1 MTSDN
6 LKRVVVSGLGA
17 ITPIGNNVNDFWTN
31 LIAGKSGIS
40 EITKFD
46 ASHFKTRFAG
56 EIKGFDPTQ
65 YMEKREVR
73 KIDLF
78 SQYAIAV
85 IEECLIDSATDL
97 TQLDLGKVGVIWGT
111 GIGGI
116 QTFQDEVLNYGQN
129 TEQPRFSPFFITKMI
144 SNMAAGLL
152 SIRYGLRGVSYVT
165 TSACASGNNAIIDAY
180 NLIRLGKANVI
191 FAGGSEACITQ
202 SGLGGFSS
210 MKALSQRNDSP
221 GTASR
226 PFDAGRDGFVMAEG
240 GGVLML
246 EELEHAKKRGAKIYC
261 ELAGGGFA
269 SDAYHIAATHPE
281 GIGAVAA
288 MTDAIIEAGISPSD
302 VDYVSTHGTSTPVG
316 DLSECKAISKVF
328 ENSLDKL
335 HISATKSMTGHLLG
349 AAGAIEAIACIKAIE
364 TGIIPPT
371 INLEEIDPAIDKRLN
386 VTPNRAVKKEVNVAL
401 NNTFGFGGHIFVS
414 LFKKYNVSHSFIEN
428 LLF

>member
-6 LKRVVVSGLGA
+6 LKRVVVTGLGA
-17 ITPIGNNVNDFWTN
+17 LTPIGNNVNDFWTN

-40 EITKFD
+40 GITKFD

-56 EIKGFDPTQ
+56 EIKGFDPTH
-65 YMEKREVR
+65 YMQKSEAR
-73 KIDLF
+73 KMDLF
-78 SQYAIAV
+78 TQYAIAV
-85 IEECLIDSATDL
+85 VDECIKTSKVDL
-97 TQLDLGKVGVIWGT
+97 TQLDLSRVGVIWGT

-116 QTFQDEVLNYGQN
+116 QTFEDEILNFGQN
-129 TEQPRFSPFFITKMI
+129 TERPRFSPFFITKMI
-144 SNMAAGLL
+144 SNMAAGHL

-165 TSACASGNNAIIDAY
+165 TSACASGNNAIVDAF

-191 FAGGSEACITQ
+191 FAGGSEACVTQ

-221 GTASR
+221 ETASR

-246 EELEHAKKRGAKIYC
+246 EELEHAQKRGAKIYG

-288 MTDAIIEAGISPSD
+288 MNDAINEAGISPSD

-316 DLSECKAISKVF
+316 DLSECKAVGTVF
-328 ENSLDKL
+328 EKSLDKL

-349 AAGAIEAIACIKAIE
+349 AAGAIESIACIKAIE

-371 INLEEIDPAIDKRLN
+371 INVNEIDPAIDKRIN
-386 VTPNRAVKKEVNVAL
+386 ITANKAVKKEVNVAL

-414 LFKKYNVSHSFIEN
+414 LFKKYS
-428 LLF
+428 

>member
-1 MTSDN
+1 MTSNN
-6 LKRVVVSGLGA
+6 LKRVVVTGMGA
-17 ITPIGNNVNDFWTN
+17 LTPIGNNVNDFWAN
-31 LIAGKSGIS
+31 LITGKSGIAT
-40 EITKFD
+40 ITKFD

-56 EIKGFDPTQ
+56 EVKGFDPTL
-65 YMEKREVR
+65 YMEKGEAR
-73 KIDLF
+73 KMDLF

-85 IEECLIDSATDL
+85 VDECIKDSKIDFS
-97 TQLDLGKVGVIWGT
+97 QLDLGKVGVIWGT

-116 QTFQDEVLNYGQN
+116 QTFQDEVLAFGKNV
-129 TEQPRFSPFFITKMI
+129 EQPRFSPFFITKMI

-165 TSACASGNNAIIDAY
+165 TSACASGNNAIVDAF
-180 NLIRLGKANVI
+180 NLIRLGKANMI

-221 GTASR
+221 ETASR

-281 GIGAVAA
+281 GLGAVAA
-288 MTDAIIEAGISPSD
+288 MTDAINEAGISPSE
-302 VDYVSTHGTSTPVG
+302 VDYISTHGTSTPVG
-316 DLSECKAISKVF
+316 DISECKAISTVF
-328 ENSLDKL
+328 EKSLDKL
-335 HISATKSMTGHLLG
+335 NISATKSMTGHLLG

-371 INLEEIDPAIDKRLN
+371 INVNEIDPAIDKRIN
-386 VTPNRAVKKEVNVAL
+386 VTPNKAIKKEVNIAL

-414 LFKKYNVSHSFIEN
+414 LFKKY
-428 LLF
+428 